1 MKISMLWI
9 ISVDIQCVMCDS
21 GGVCSLCVLFFCI
34 FFVKKFADTNFIS
47 IFAPVMAKK
56 TEKTN
61 AARLLDK
68 AGIAYKLIPYEFD
81 ENDLA
86 AQHVADSLGQDIA
99 RVFKTLVLHGD
110 KTGHIVCV
118 IPGNGEVNLKALA
131 KASGNKKV
139 EMIAM
144 KDLLGVTGYIRGG
157 CSPVGMKKRFPSY
170 FHTTAL
176 DFETIYVSAGVRGL
190 QLEISP
196 ASLIDFVGGTVADVA
211 AFDE

>member
-1 MKISMLWI
+1 
-9 ISVDIQCVMCDS
+9 
-21 GGVCSLCVLFFCI
+21 
-34 FFVKKFADTNFIS
+34 
-47 IFAPVMAKK
+47 MAKK
-56 TEKTN
+56 IEKTN

-68 AGIAYKLIPYEFD
+68 AGVSYKLIPYEFD

-118 IPGNGEVNLKALA
+118 VPGNAEVDLKALA

-139 EMIAM
+139 EMIPM
-144 KDLLGVTGYIRGG
+144 KDLLSVTGYIRGG
-157 CSPVGMKKRFPSY
+157 CSPVGMKKRFPTY

-176 DFETIYVSAGVRGL
+176 NFETIYVSAGVRGL
-190 QLEISP
+190 QIEIAP
-196 ASLIDFVGGTVADVA
+196 ADLIGFVGATVASVA
-211 AFDE
+211 TDPE